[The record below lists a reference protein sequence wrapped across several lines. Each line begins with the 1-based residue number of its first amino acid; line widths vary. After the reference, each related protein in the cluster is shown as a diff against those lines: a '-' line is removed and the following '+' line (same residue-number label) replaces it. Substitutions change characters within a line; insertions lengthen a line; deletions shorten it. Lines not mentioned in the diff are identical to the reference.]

1 MKWKIVNN
9 VTERKGPIAIN
20 EFMFGHRD
28 NDKAIINS
36 SWNTE
41 KYCLR
46 SQSGKKGQI
55 WKLEFIL
62 WHQFLKYML
71 LCQQENV
78 LISKIMYIYDRTLD
92 QI

>member
-1 MKWKIVNN
+1 MKWKTVNN

-46 SQSGKKGQI
+46 SRAGKKD
-55 WKLEFIL
+55 
-62 WHQFLKYML
+62 KYESSSL
-71 LCQQENV
+71 FYGINF
-78 LISKIMYIYDRTLD
+78 
-92 QI
+92 